1 MHRQA
6 RIIRIC
12 FLNTDFSHCRVKI
25 LVNPLGLTAFCA
37 LHCKKSAAQKIFD
50 PKRAYFCVDFYAE
63 DAIRLSPY
71 KDDKWKYAKN
81 TPFWAGSDYSRLPR
95 QAQIIFY
102 IKSGT
107 DNKIS
112 VP

>member
-37 LHCKKSAAQKIFD
+37 LPCKKSAAQKIFD

-71 KDDKWKYAKN
+71 KDDKWKYAEN
-81 TPFWAGSDYSRLPR
+81 TPFWAGSDYSRLP
-95 QAQIIFY
+95 
-102 IKSGT
+102 K
-107 DNKIS
+107 NKT
-112 VP
+112 